1 MDFSANWLMASM
13 LVSTVGGGFFLY
25 GKKQSRLPQL
35 LCGLALIAESI
46 FVPSI
51 PWMFASAAL
60 AIVAM
65 IGVLRTGV

>member
-1 MDFSANWLMASM
+1 MDFSASWLMASM
-13 LVSTVGGGFFLY
+13 LVSAVGGGFFLY

-35 LCGLALIAESI
+35 LCGIALIAGSI

-51 PWMFASAAL
+51 PWMFASAAV

-65 IGVLRTGV
+65 VSALRMGA